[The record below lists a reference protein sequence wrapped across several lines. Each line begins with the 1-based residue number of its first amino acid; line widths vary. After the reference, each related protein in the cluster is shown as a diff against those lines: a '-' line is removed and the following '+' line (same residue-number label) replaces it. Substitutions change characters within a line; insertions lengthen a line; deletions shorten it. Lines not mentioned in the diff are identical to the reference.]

1 MRVHGVPTAS
11 TDDAPEPR
19 AGGTSAAGQYLMT
32 TRPSILPCFISSRTA
47 LISWSSPGGHLG
59 VDLAASVEVHGFDHV
74 LAGADDGAA
83 DREPLED
90 DLEDRCGEVPRGQA
104 VEDDGAAAPCHV
116 DRLAECRGVHG

>member
-19 AGGTSAAGQYLMT
+19 AGGTSAGRSVLDDDPAVDL
-32 TRPSILPCFISSRTA
+32 A
-47 LISWSSPGGHLG
+47 LLHLVEDGVDLVELPGGHLG

-116 DRLAECRGVHG
+116 DRLA